1 MYTIAHSTGK
11 LVEICIWSPVSVE
24 EATRWAH
31 EHDLVLQEIKGPYAC
46 IVDVVEAAVFPPAV
60 VDAFVATMKREPRL
74 LRTGVLLNQS
84 PTLRMQV
91 QRMLREANSSARRM
105 FEDAEGVAHWLD
117 DVLDARERKRLREVL
132 ARREKPASSRRW
144 QAPLA

>member
-1 MYTIAHSTGK
+1 MYSIAHSTGK

-24 EATRWAH
+24 EATRWAR
-31 EHDLVLQEIKGPYAC
+31 EHDQVLQEIKGPYVC
-46 IVDVVEAAVFPPAV
+46 IVDVVEAAVFPQAV
-60 VDAFVATMKREPRL
+60 VDAYVATMRREPRL

-91 QRMLREANSSARRM
+91 QRMLREANSSARKM
-105 FEDAEGVAHWLD
+105 FDDTEGVAHWLD

-132 ARREKPASSRRW
+132 ARREKAPSSRRW
-144 QAPLA
+144 QTHVA